1 MIQEKKA
8 NTRQVLLFSVI
19 NYLGMAIGII
29 SVLFIYPLDNTFA
42 GTVRLVDNIA
52 QLLFPV
58 MVLGASHALIKFYP
72 SLSLERRLQLFNYS
86 IVSIIYI
93 SIAVL
98 FGLVLFANFTEYDK
112 AGLLYY
118 SFPIAVC
125 LAFIELFKKQ
135 SQDLQRI
142 AVPTLFEKII
152 PKIVLPAVFL
162 FMTFGLLQ
170 SRASLFIY
178 TSCYSLILGLTA
190 IYLFKYFKPGVNYRF
205 KTLFSELS
213 RRDYYRFSLYSFAGS
228 LGSLLAFRIDGIII
242 PEFFSLADNG
252 VFGYAV
258 TLSSTLQIPA
268 IGMFA
273 LYAPLISGYLKSGN
287 IIELGGKY
295 KDVALLLLF
304 IGGLF
309 YSCILLGVEDLFLM
323 LPTYEKL
330 KGAIPVIYVLSL
342 SVVVNMAT
350 GFNGE
355 IITYSKYYRFN
366 LITVALL
373 IAFNVSFSLYA
384 IYYTNMGITGVAW
397 ASFLSMSLFNIAKLA
412 FIYKKFRLLPFDSR
426 FAKLAVIF
434 TLSTIGIY
442 LLPDTGSHLVN
453 LIYKCGLSLLLNV
466 ILVYRL
472 CLVHQVNDWMDKLLA
487 KVIR

>member
-1 MIQEKKA
+1 MSNGKKA
-8 NTRQVLLFSVI
+8 NIRQVLLFSVI
-19 NYLGMAIGII
+19 NYAGTAIGII
-29 SVLFIYPLDNTFA
+29 SVLFIYPLNNTFS
-42 GTVRLVDNIA
+42 GTIRLVDNIA
-52 QLLFPV
+52 QLLFPL

-72 SLSLERRLQLFNYS
+72 GLSAERRLQLFNYS

-93 SIAVL
+93 SLAVL
-98 FGLVLFANFTEYDK
+98 FGLVLFVNFAEYDN

-118 SFPIAVC
+118 GFPIAVC

-142 AVPTLFEKII
+142 AVPTLYEKII

-162 FMTFGLLQ
+162 LMAYGMLQ
-170 SRASLFIY
+170 ATASLFVY
-178 TSCYSLILGLTA
+178 TACYILILALTA
-190 IYLFKYFKPGVNYRF
+190 LYLFRHFKPGMNYRF
-205 KTLFSELS
+205 RTLFGELS
-213 RRDYYRFSLYSFAGS
+213 RRDYYRYSLYAFAGS
-228 LGSLLAFRIDGIII
+228 LGSMLAFRIDGLII

-273 LYAPLISGYLKSGN
+273 LYAPLVSGYLKSEN
-287 IIELGGKY
+287 FTELSHKY
-295 KDVALLLLF
+295 KDVARLLLF
-304 IGGLF
+304 IGALF
-309 YSCILLGVEDLFLM
+309 YCCIVLGVEDLFMM

-330 KGAIPVIYVLSL
+330 KGAIPVIYVLGL

-373 IAFNVSFSLYA
+373 IAFNISFSLYG
-384 IYYTNMGITGVAW
+384 IHYTNLGITGVAW
-397 ASFLSMSLFNIAKLA
+397 ASFLSMALFNVAKLA
-412 FIYKKFRLLPFDSR
+412 FIYRKFGIHPFDN
-426 FAKLAVIF
+426 AYLKLVVIF
-434 TLSTIGIY
+434 GISLPGIY
-442 LLPDTGSHLVN
+442 LLPDTDSHFVN
-453 LIYKCGLSLLLNV
+453 LIYKCGLSLMLNV
-466 ILVYRL
+466 IVVYRL
-472 CLVHQVNDWMDKLLA
+472 KLVPQVNEWMDKLLA